1 MGLIFTPAL
10 VRHILRTYIGPLG
23 LSEPIRL
30 ASTSRTRT
38 YLATPNGPIG
48 RYNTP
53 PAAHPLTP
61 SSPTPPCSHPPTP
74 LYTQSVLLQ

>member
-1 MGLIFTPAL
+1 MGLIFTPSL

-30 ASTSRTRT
+30 ASTSRTGT

-53 PAAHPLTP
+53 PVAHPLTHHHQLHP
-61 SSPTPPCSHPPTP
+61 APTHP
-74 LYTQSVLLQ
+74 LLCIHNP